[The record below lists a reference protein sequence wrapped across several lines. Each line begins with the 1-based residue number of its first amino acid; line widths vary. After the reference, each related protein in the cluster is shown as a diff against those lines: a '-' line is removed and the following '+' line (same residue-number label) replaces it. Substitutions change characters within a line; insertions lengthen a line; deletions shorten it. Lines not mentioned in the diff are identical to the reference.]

1 MKADFSTLQV
11 QLEDKN
17 SSSCFRAFI
26 QGLREVW
33 AAAAF
38 GRAQSRP
45 RRPATAGTRDCA
57 ARAMCAY
64 AASADTKTLLLG

>member
-11 QLEDKN
+11 QLEAKN
-17 SSSCFRAFI
+17 SFRVFI
-26 QGLREVW
+26 QGPREVW

-38 GRAQSRP
+38 GRVRSRP
-45 RRPATAGTRDCA
+45 RRPATAGARDRA

>member
-11 QLEDKN
+11 QLEAKN
-17 SSSCFRAFI
+17 SSGCFRVFI
-26 QGLREVW
+26 QAPPEVW

-38 GRAQSRP
+38 GRVRSRP
-45 RRPATAGTRDCA
+45 RRPATAGARDRA